1 MDLKA
6 VNADFGVMYV
16 LLQTSSAKAPF
27 NTVAY
32 RINSVMTARLI
43 LNLKTA
49 SAPKS
54 PQHEQTTTMGQNMG
68 QWVIGNIGNDF
79 EDQYSSRNSSSYRR
93 DTREYP
99 RLSSQT
105 DSTADFELQAR
116 HSSHRT
122 GEW

>member
-6 VNADFGVMYV
+6 VNADFGVMYA
-16 LLQTSSAKAPF
+16 LLTRLLPRRRLTPAC
-27 NTVAY
+27 

-49 SAPKS
+49 SAPKR
-54 PQHEQTTTMGQNMG
+54 PQQEQTTTMGQNMG

-79 EDQYSSRNSSSYRR
+79 EDQYSSRSSSTYRR

-116 HSSHRT
+116 HRT